1 MIFNHITD
9 RRFMIIGV
17 FPKYA
22 DNDSMLS
29 ELEEIESLIK
39 TYGSRVYALS
49 VQKANFPSL
58 FGYLRKGKA
67 QEVSEIINKEKIDI
81 VVAKDI
87 LKHKQLNTLENQF
100 KQINPDI
107 QVWDKVYL
115 ILHIFDQFAQTHEA
129 NLQIK
134 IAGLKHLGHK
144 LMGMGSIL
152 SRQGGGIGTRGIGET
167 NTEIMKRHWRDEIRQ
182 TSHKIKELEKNRH
195 IQIARRKKTGALTV
209 SLVGYTNA
217 GKTTLFNKL
226 TGKSGKVENKL
237 FTTLDS
243 EFGRLYL
250 PEIKADILIS
260 DTIGFIKNL
269 PPSLISAFK
278 STLLQTNYS
287 DLILHLIDISDRTM
301 ENKIEAVN
309 VVLRDIK
316 ADKINRLYVFNKIDQ
331 AHNNDR
337 QSLKLKYS
345 NYSPVFISS
354 LTGEG
359 IKNLLNMISVKIKSD
374 LSDKQ
379 YPI

>member
-67 QEVSEIINKEKIDI
+67 QEVSE
-81 VVAKDI
+81 
-87 LKHKQLNTLENQF
+87 
-100 KQINPDI
+100 
-107 QVWDKVYL
+107 
-115 ILHIFDQFAQTHEA
+115 THEA

-243 EFGRLYL
+243 EFGRLY
-250 PEIKADILIS
+250 
-260 DTIGFIKNL
+260 
-269 PPSLISAFK
+269 
-278 STLLQTNYS
+278 
-287 DLILHLIDISDRTM
+287 
-301 ENKIEAVN
+301 
-309 VVLRDIK
+309 
-316 ADKINRLYVFNKIDQ
+316 
-331 AHNNDR
+331 
-337 QSLKLKYS
+337 
-345 NYSPVFISS
+345 
-354 LTGEG
+354 
-359 IKNLLNMISVKIKSD
+359 
-374 LSDKQ
+374 
-379 YPI
+379 